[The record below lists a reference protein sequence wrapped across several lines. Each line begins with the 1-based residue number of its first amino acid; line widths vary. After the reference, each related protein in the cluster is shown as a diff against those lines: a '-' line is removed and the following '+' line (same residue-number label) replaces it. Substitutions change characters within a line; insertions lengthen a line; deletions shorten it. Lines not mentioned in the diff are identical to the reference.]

1 MHYVRI
7 VHLSTGV
14 SKMSKRR
21 LSSLALAAV
30 LPFAALIHTVAASA
44 DTLDDIKSRGTMTVG
59 IDPTFAPYEYTD
71 ANNNIVGFD
80 PAILAAVAN
89 HLGVKIEYQRLAFSG
104 IIPGLL
110 AHSFD
115 IEGSA
120 LNVTAERAKRL
131 AYVVPTSKTVN
142 GALVR
147 ADFKKIPAKATI
159 ESLAG
164 LTAAV
169 KSASA
174 PEQILKQ
181 FNETLNAKG
190 LAPITLISV
199 DSVDQ
204 TVAALMTRRADFVF
218 DDITVLAGVIK
229 QNPGKLKSTGELG
242 PSQWIALA
250 TRPDDTRLNK
260 AISDEIIAMK
270 KSGELAR
277 LQKASLGVSFDT
289 PTSGFIPQP

>member
-1 MHYVRI
+1 
-7 VHLSTGV
+7 
-14 SKMSKRR
+14 MSKRR
-21 LSSLALAAV
+21 LSITHLAA
-30 LPFAALIHTVAASA
+30 LLSFCTLIHSATASA

-80 PAILAAVAN
+80 PAILAAVAK
-89 HLGVKIEYQRLAFSG
+89 HLGVKIEYQRMAFSG

-147 ADFKKIPAKATI
+147 ADFKKIPANPTI

-174 PEQILKQ
+174 PEKILTQ
-181 FNETLNAKG
+181 FNETLKAKG

-218 DDITVLAGVIK
+218 DDMTVLAGVVK

-242 PSQWIALA
+242 PAQWIAWA
-250 TRPDDTRLNK
+250 TRPDDARLNK
-260 AISDEIIAMK
+260 AISDQIIAMK
-270 KSGELAR
+270 KSGELAQ
-277 LQKASLGVSFDT
+277 LQKANLGVSFNT
-289 PTSGFIPQP
+289 PTSDFIPQQ

>member
-1 MHYVRI
+1 MF
-7 VHLSTGV
+7 TQ
-14 SKMSKRR
+14 R
-21 LSSLALAAV
+21 LSRLALAAIF
-30 LPFAALIHTVAASA
+30 PAATLFHAATTHA
-44 DTLDDIKSRGTMTVG
+44 DTLDDIKSRGTMTVA

-71 ANNNIVGFD
+71 ANNAIVGYD
-80 PAILAAVAN
+80 PAILAAVAK
-89 HLGVKIEYQRLAFSG
+89 HLGVKVEYQRMAFSG

-110 AHSFD
+110 SHSFD
-115 IEGSA
+115 LEGSA
-120 LNVTAERAKRL
+120 LNVTAERAKRI

-147 ADFKKIPAKATI
+147 ADFSKIPSKPTP

-164 LTAAV
+164 LTGAV
-169 KSASA
+169 KTGSA

-181 FNETLNAKG
+181 FNDTLKAKG
-190 LAPITLISV
+190 LAPINLLSV

-218 DDITVLAGVIK
+218 DDLTVLAGVIK
-229 QNPGKLKSTGELG
+229 QNPGKMKLTGELG
-242 PSQWIALA
+242 PSQWISLA

-260 AISDEIIAMK
+260 AISDEILSMK

-277 LQKASLGVSFDT
+277 LQKQYLGVTFDT
-289 PTSGFIPQP
+289 PTSSFIPAQ

>member
-1 MHYVRI
+1 MF
-7 VHLSTGV
+7 
-14 SKMSKRR
+14 KRHIT
-21 LSSLALAAV
+21 LFAMATL
-30 LPFAALIHTVAASA
+30 LPAAALIHSMTARA
-44 DTLDDIKSRGTMTVG
+44 DTLDDIKSRGTMTVA

-71 ANNNIVGFD
+71 ANNNIVGYD
-80 PAILAAVAN
+80 PAIMAAVAR
-89 HLGVKIEYQRLAFSG
+89 HLGVKIEYQRMAFSG

-147 ADFKKIPAKATI
+147 ADFTTIPPKPTI

-181 FNETLNAKG
+181 FNETLKAKG
-190 LAPITLISV
+190 LPPIQLLSV

-204 TVAALMTRRADFVF
+204 TVSALMTRRADFVF
-218 DDITVLAGVIK
+218 DDLTVLADVAK
-229 QNPGKLKSTGELG
+229 QNPGKTKAIGELG
-242 PSQWIALA
+242 PSQWIAWA
-250 TRPDDTRLNK
+250 TRPDDARLNK
-260 AISDEIIAMK
+260 AISDQILAMK

-277 LQKASLGVSFDT
+277 LQKEHLGVTFDT
-289 PTSGFIPQP
+289 PSADFIPAQ

>member
-1 MHYVRI
+1 
-7 VHLSTGV
+7 
-14 SKMSKRR
+14 MSKRR
-21 LSSLALAAV
+21 LSSIALAAF
-30 LPFAALIHTVAASA
+30 LPFAALICSVAASA
-44 DTLDDIKSRGTMTVG
+44 DTLDNVKSRGTMTVG

-71 ANNNIVGFD
+71 ASNNIVGFD
-80 PAILAAVAN
+80 PAILAAVAK
-89 HLGVKIEYQRLAFSG
+89 HLGVKIEYQRMAFSG

-147 ADFKKIPAKATI
+147 ADFTKIPANATI

-181 FNETLNAKG
+181 FNETLKAKG

-218 DDITVLAGVIK
+218 DDMTVLAGVIK
-229 QNPGKLKSTGELG
+229 QNPGKLKSTGEIG
-242 PSQWIALA
+242 PSQWIAWA
-250 TRPDDTRLNK
+250 TRPDDIRLNK
-260 AISDEIIAMK
+260 AISDEIIEMK

-277 LQKASLGVSFDT
+277 LQKTNLGVSFDT
-289 PTSGFIPQP
+289 PTSNFIPQQ

>member
-1 MHYVRI
+1 M
-7 VHLSTGV
+7 GV
-14 SKMSKRR
+14 SLMSKRR
-21 LSSLALAAV
+21 LSSIALAAF
-30 LPFAALIHTVAASA
+30 LPFAALIYSVTASA
-44 DTLDDIKSRGTMTVG
+44 DTLDDIKTRGTMTVG

-71 ANNNIVGFD
+71 ASNNIVGFD
-80 PAILAAVAN
+80 PAILAVVAK
-89 HLGVKIEYQRLAFSG
+89 HLGVKIEYQRMAFSG

-131 AYVVPTSKTVN
+131 AYVIPTSKTVN

-147 ADFKKIPAKATI
+147 ADFKKIPANATI
-159 ESLAG
+159 DSLAG

-181 FNETLNAKG
+181 FNETLKAKG

-218 DDITVLAGVIK
+218 DDMTVLAGVIK

-242 PSQWIALA
+242 PSQWIAWA
-250 TRPDDTRLNK
+250 TRPDDIRLNK

-277 LQKASLGVSFDT
+277 LQKANLGVSFDT
-289 PTSGFIPQP
+289 PTSNFIPQQ

>member
-1 MHYVRI
+1 MF
-7 VHLSTGV
+7 
-14 SKMSKRR
+14 KRR
-21 LSSLALAAV
+21 FTHLALASL
-30 LPFAALIHTVAASA
+30 LPAAALIHSMAVRA
-44 DTLDDIKSRGTMTVG
+44 DTLDDIKSRGTMVVA

-80 PAILAAVAN
+80 PAIMAAVAK
-89 HLGVKIEYQRLAFSG
+89 HLGVKIEYQRMAFSG

-131 AYVVPTSKTVN
+131 AYTVPTSKTVN
-142 GALVR
+142 GALIR
-147 ADFKKIPAKATI
+147 SDFAKIPQKATI

-181 FNETLNAKG
+181 FNETLKAKG
-190 LAPITLISV
+190 LAPITLLSV

-204 TVAALMTRRADFVF
+204 TVAALMTRRADFAF
-218 DDITVLAGVIK
+218 DDLTVLAGVIK
-229 QNPGKLKSTGELG
+229 QNPGKLKASGELG
-242 PSQWIALA
+242 PSQWIAWA

-260 AISDEIIAMK
+260 VISDEILAMK

-277 LQKASLGVSFDT
+277 LQKANLGVAFDT
-289 PTSGFIPQP
+289 PSANFIPAQ

>member
-1 MHYVRI
+1 MFQ
-7 VHLSTGV
+7 
-14 SKMSKRR
+14 RR
-21 LSSLALAAV
+21 SSLIATASLLAAAV
-30 LPFAALIHTVAASA
+30 LLHSIAACA
-44 DTLDDIKSRGTMTVG
+44 DTLDDIKSRGTMIVA

-71 ANNNIVGFD
+71 ANNNIVGYD
-80 PAILAAVAN
+80 PAILNAVAK
-89 HLGVKIEYQRLAFSG
+89 HLGVRIEYQRMAFSG

-131 AYVVPTSKTVN
+131 AYTVPVSETVN

-147 ADFKKIPAKATI
+147 ADFSKIPPHATI

-169 KSASA
+169 KSAST

-181 FNETLNAKG
+181 FNETLKAKG
-190 LAPITLISV
+190 LAPIQLLSV

-218 DDITVLAGVIK
+218 DDLTVLASVIK
-229 QNPGKLKSTGELG
+229 QNPGKLKATGELG
-242 PSQWIALA
+242 PSQWIAWA

-260 AISDEIIAMK
+260 AISDQIIAMK
-270 KSGELAR
+270 KSGELAS
-277 LQKASLGVSFDT
+277 LQKANLGVTFAT
-289 PTSGFIPQP
+289 PTANFIPAQ

>member
-1 MHYVRI
+1 MV
-7 VHLSTGV
+7 
-14 SKMSKRR
+14 KRR
-21 LSSLALAAV
+21 LKLVAPAV
-30 LPFAALIHTVAASA
+30 LVAAFTLAHSLTAAA
-44 DTLDDIKSRGTMTVG
+44 DTLDDIKSRGKMIVA

-71 ANNNIVGFD
+71 ASNAIVGYD
-80 PAILAAVAN
+80 PAILAAVAK
-89 HLGVKIEYQRLAFSG
+89 HLGVTIEYQRMAFSG

-115 IEGSA
+115 MEGSA

-131 AYVVPTSKTVN
+131 MYTVPVSKTVN

-147 ADFKKIPAKATI
+147 SDFTKIPPKATI

-169 KSASA
+169 KSAST
-174 PEQILKQ
+174 PEQILKS
-181 FNETLNAKG
+181 FNETLTAKG
-190 LAPITLISV
+190 LAPIQLLTV

-218 DDITVLAGVIK
+218 DDLTVLAGVAA
-229 QNPGKLKSTGELG
+229 QNPGKLRQTGELG
-242 PSQWIALA
+242 PSQWIAWA

-260 AISDEIIAMK
+260 AISDQIVAMK
-270 KSGELAR
+270 KSGELAK
-277 LQKASLGVSFDT
+277 LQKTHLGVTFET
-289 PTSGFIPQP
+289 PSSDFIPAQ

>member
-1 MHYVRI
+1 MF
-7 VHLSTGV
+7 
-14 SKMSKRR
+14 KRR
-21 LSSLALAAV
+21 TTLIAMASLLSA
-30 LPFAALIHTVAASA
+30 AALIHSMTARA
-44 DTLDDIKSRGTMTVG
+44 DTLDDIKSRGTMIVA

-71 ANNNIVGFD
+71 ANNNIVGYD
-80 PAILAAVAN
+80 PAIMAAVAK
-89 HLGVKIEYQRLAFSG
+89 HLGVKIEYERMAFGG

-131 AYVVPTSKTVN
+131 AYTVPISKTVN

-147 ADFKKIPAKATI
+147 SDFTKIPQKATI

-169 KSASA
+169 KSAST

-181 FNETLNAKG
+181 FNETLKAKG
-190 LAPITLISV
+190 LAPIQLMTV

-204 TVAALMTRRADFVF
+204 TVTALMTRRADFVF
-218 DDITVLAGVIK
+218 DDLTVLAGVVK

-242 PSQWIALA
+242 PAQWIAWA
-250 TRPDDTRLNK
+250 TRPDDARLNK
-260 AISDEIIAMK
+260 AISDQILAMK

-277 LQKASLGVSFDT
+277 LQKENLGVTFDT
-289 PTSGFIPQP
+289 PSADFIPAQ

>member
-1 MHYVRI
+1 
-7 VHLSTGV
+7 
-14 SKMSKRR
+14 MSKHR
-21 LSSLALAAV
+21 LSNIAPAALLVLAAFTHSLAAD
-30 LPFAALIHTVAASA
+30 A
-44 DTLDDIKSRGTMTVG
+44 DTLDDIKSRGTMTVA

-80 PAILAAVAN
+80 PAVMAAVAK
-89 HLGVKIEYQRLAFSG
+89 HLGVKIEYQRMAFSG

-131 AYVVPTSKTVN
+131 SYIVPTSKTVN

-147 ADFKKIPAKATI
+147 SEFKKIPQQPTI
-159 ESLAG
+159 ESLSG

-181 FNETLNAKG
+181 FNETLKAKG
-190 LAPITLISV
+190 LAPIQLISV

-204 TVAALMTRRADFVF
+204 TVAALMMRRADFVF
-218 DDITVLAGVIK
+218 DDMTVLAGVIK

-242 PSQWIALA
+242 PSQWIAWA
-250 TRPDDTRLNK
+250 TRPDDIRLNK
-260 AISDEIIAMK
+260 AISDQIIAMR

-277 LQKASLGVSFDT
+277 LQKANLGVSFDT
-289 PTSGFIPQP
+289 PISDFAPAQ

>member
-1 MHYVRI
+1 
-7 VHLSTGV
+7 
-14 SKMSKRR
+14 MSKRR
-21 LSSLALAAV
+21 LSITHLAALLSFCTLV
-30 LPFAALIHTVAASA
+30 HSAAANA

-80 PAILAAVAN
+80 PAILAAVAK
-89 HLGVKIEYQRLAFSG
+89 HLGVKIEYQRMAFSG

-147 ADFKKIPAKATI
+147 ADFTKIPANPTV

-174 PEQILKQ
+174 PEKILTQ
-181 FNETLNAKG
+181 FNETLKAKG

-218 DDITVLAGVIK
+218 DDMTVLAGVVK

-242 PSQWIALA
+242 PAQWIAWA
-250 TRPDDTRLNK
+250 TRPDDARLNK
-260 AISDEIIAMK
+260 AISDQIIAMK
-270 KSGELAR
+270 KSGELAQ
-277 LQKASLGVSFDT
+277 LQKANLGVSFNT
-289 PTSGFIPQP
+289 PTSDFIPQQ

>member
-1 MHYVRI
+1 MFQ
-7 VHLSTGV
+7 
-14 SKMSKRR
+14 RR
-21 LSSLALAAV
+21 SSLIATASLLAAAV
-30 LPFAALIHTVAASA
+30 LLHSIAACA
-44 DTLDDIKSRGTMTVG
+44 DTLDDIKSRGTMTVA

-71 ANNNIVGFD
+71 ANNNIVGYD
-80 PAILAAVAN
+80 PAILNAVAK
-89 HLGVKIEYQRLAFSG
+89 HLGVRIEYQRMAFSG

-131 AYVVPTSKTVN
+131 AYTVPVSETVN
-142 GALVR
+142 GALLR
-147 ADFKKIPAKATI
+147 ADFSKIPPHATI

-169 KSASA
+169 KSAST

-181 FNETLNAKG
+181 FNETLKAKG
-190 LAPITLISV
+190 LAPIQLLSV

-218 DDITVLAGVIK
+218 DDLTVLASVIK
-229 QNPGKLKSTGELG
+229 QNPGKLKATGELG
-242 PSQWIALA
+242 PSQWIAWA

-260 AISDEIIAMK
+260 AISDQIIAMK
-270 KSGELAR
+270 KSGELAS
-277 LQKASLGVSFDT
+277 LQKANLGVTFAT
-289 PTSGFIPQP
+289 PTANFIPAQ

>member
-1 MHYVRI
+1 MP
-7 VHLSTGV
+7 VH
-14 SKMSKRR
+14 R
-21 LSSLALAAV
+21 LSHIVLVALLSMTSLTRV
-30 LPFAALIHTVAASA
+30 VVANA
-44 DTLDDIKSRGTMTVG
+44 DTLDDIKSRGVMTVA

-71 ANNNIVGFD
+71 NNNNLVGFD
-80 PAILAAVAN
+80 PAVMEAVAKK
-89 HLGVKIEYQRLAFSG
+89 LGVKIEYQRMSFSG

-120 LNVTAERAKRL
+120 LNVTAERAKRI
-131 AYVVPTSKTVN
+131 AYVVPMSETVN
-142 GALVR
+142 GVLVR
-147 ADFKKIPAKATI
+147 SDFKKIPHQVTI

-181 FNETLNAKG
+181 VNDTLKSKG
-190 LAPITLISV
+190 LAPIQLISV
-199 DSVDQ
+199 DSVDE
-204 TVAALMTRRADFVF
+204 TIAALLAQRADFVF
-218 DDITVLAGVIK
+218 DDMTVLAGVMK

-242 PSQWIALA
+242 PSQWIAWA

-260 AISDEIIAMK
+260 AISDQIIAMK

-277 LQKASLGVSFDT
+277 LQRANLGVTFDT
-289 PTSGFIPQP
+289 PISDFIPAK

>member
-1 MHYVRI
+1 
-7 VHLSTGV
+7 
-14 SKMSKRR
+14 MSKRR
-21 LSSLALAAV
+21 LSSMALAAL
-30 LPFAALIHTVAASA
+30 LPFAALIHTISASA
-44 DTLDDIKSRGTMTVG
+44 DTLDDIKRRGTMTVG
-59 IDPTFAPYEYTD
+59 IDPTFSPYEYTD

-80 PAILAAVAN
+80 PAILAAVAK
-89 HLGVKIEYQRLAFSG
+89 HLGVKIEYQRMAFSG

-131 AYVVPTSKTVN
+131 AYIVPTSKTVN

-147 ADFKKIPAKATI
+147 ADFNKIPAQATV

-174 PEQILKQ
+174 PEQIIKQ
-181 FNETLNAKG
+181 FNETLKAKG
-190 LAPITLISV
+190 LAPITLVSV

-204 TVAALMTRRADFVF
+204 TIAALMTRRVDFVF
-218 DDITVLAGVIK
+218 DDMTVLADVIK
-229 QNPGKLKSTGELG
+229 HNPGKLKSTGELG
-242 PSQWIALA
+242 PSQWIAWA
-250 TRPDDTRLNK
+250 TRPDDARLNK

-270 KSGELAR
+270 KSGELTR
-277 LQKASLGVSFDT
+277 LQKTHLGVSFDT
-289 PTSGFIPQP
+289 PTSNFVPQQ

>member
-1 MHYVRI
+1 
-7 VHLSTGV
+7 
-14 SKMSKRR
+14 MSKRR
-21 LSSLALAAV
+21 LSSIVLAA
-30 LPFAALIHTVAASA
+30 LFPCGALVHSVAANA
-44 DTLDDIKSRGTMTVG
+44 DTLDDIKSRGTMTVA

-71 ANNNIVGFD
+71 VSNNIVGFD
-80 PAILAAVAN
+80 PAVMAAVAKR
-89 HLGVKIEYQRLAFSG
+89 LGVKIEYQRMAFSG

-115 IEGSA
+115 VEGSA

-131 AYVVPTSKTVN
+131 AYIVPTSKTVN

-147 ADFKKIPAKATI
+147 ADFKKIPQQATI

-181 FNETLNAKG
+181 FNETLKAKG
-190 LAPITLISV
+190 LAPIQLISV

-218 DDITVLAGVIK
+218 DDMTVLAGVIK

-242 PSQWIALA
+242 PSQWIAWA
-250 TRPDDTRLNK
+250 TRPDDIRLNK
-260 AISDEIIAMK
+260 AISDQILAMK

-289 PTSGFIPQP
+289 PTSDFIPAQ

>member
-1 MHYVRI
+1 
-7 VHLSTGV
+7 
-14 SKMSKRR
+14 MSKRR
-21 LSSLALAAV
+21 LSSIALAAL
-30 LPFAALIHTVAASA
+30 LPFAALTHSLASNA
-44 DTLDDIKSRGTMTVG
+44 DTLDDIKSRGTMTVA
-59 IDPTFAPYEYTD
+59 IDPTFSPYEYTD

-80 PAILAAVAN
+80 PAVMAAVAK
-89 HLGVKIEYQRLAFSG
+89 HLGVKIEYQRMSFSG

-115 IEGSA
+115 LEGSA

-131 AYVVPTSKTVN
+131 AYIVPTSKTVN

-147 ADFKKIPAKATI
+147 SDFTKIPSHATV

-169 KSASA
+169 KSASV

-181 FNETLNAKG
+181 FNETLKAKG
-190 LAPITLISV
+190 LAPIQLVSV

-204 TVAALMTRRADFVF
+204 TVAALLTRRADFVF
-218 DDITVLAGVIK
+218 DDMTVLAGVIK
-229 QNPGKLKSTGELG
+229 QNPGKLKPTGELG
-242 PSQWIALA
+242 PSQWIAWA

-260 AISDEIIAMK
+260 AISDQIIAMK

-277 LQKASLGVSFDT
+277 LQKANLGVSFDT
-289 PTSGFIPQP
+289 PTSDFIPAQ

>member
-1 MHYVRI
+1 
-7 VHLSTGV
+7 
-14 SKMSKRR
+14 MSKRR
-21 LSSLALAAV
+21 LSSIALAAI
-30 LPFAALIHTVAASA
+30 LPFSALIYSVSASA

-71 ANNNIVGFD
+71 ASNNIVGFD
-80 PAILAAVAN
+80 PAILAVVAK
-89 HLGVKIEYQRLAFSG
+89 HLGVKIEYQRMAFSG

-131 AYVVPTSKTVN
+131 AYVIPTSKTVN

-147 ADFKKIPAKATI
+147 ADFKKIPANATI
-159 ESLAG
+159 DSLAG

-181 FNETLNAKG
+181 FNETLKAKG

-218 DDITVLAGVIK
+218 DDMTVLAGVIK

-242 PSQWIALA
+242 PSQWIAWA
-250 TRPDDTRLNK
+250 TRPDDIRLNK

-277 LQKASLGVSFDT
+277 LQKANLGVSFDT
-289 PTSGFIPQP
+289 PTSNFIPQQ

>member
-1 MHYVRI
+1 
-7 VHLSTGV
+7 
-14 SKMSKRR
+14 MSKRR
-21 LSSLALAAV
+21 LSSIALAA
-30 LPFAALIHTVAASA
+30 LLQFAALTHPVTSNA
-44 DTLDDIKSRGTMTVG
+44 DTLDDIKSRGTMTVA

-71 ANNNIVGFD
+71 ADNNIVGFD
-80 PAILAAVAN
+80 PAVMAAVAK
-89 HLGVKIEYQRLAFSG
+89 HLGVKIEYQRMSFSG

-115 IEGSA
+115 VEGSA

-131 AYVVPTSKTVN
+131 AYLVPTSKTVN
-142 GALVR
+142 SALVR
-147 ADFKKIPAKATI
+147 SDFSKIPPQATI

-181 FNETLNAKG
+181 FNETLKAKG
-190 LAPITLISV
+190 LAPIQLISV

-204 TVAALMTRRADFVF
+204 TVAALLTRRADFVF
-218 DDITVLAGVIK
+218 DDMTVLAGVIK

-242 PSQWIALA
+242 PSQWIAWA
-250 TRPDDTRLNK
+250 TRPNDTRLNK
-260 AISDEIIAMK
+260 AISDQIIAMK

-277 LQKASLGVSFDT
+277 LQKTHLGVSFDT
-289 PTSGFIPQP
+289 PTSVFIPAH

>member
-1 MHYVRI
+1 
-7 VHLSTGV
+7 
-14 SKMSKRR
+14 
-21 LSSLALAAV
+21 
-30 LPFAALIHTVAASA
+30 
-44 DTLDDIKSRGTMTVG
+44 
-59 IDPTFAPYEYTD
+59 
-71 ANNNIVGFD
+71 
-80 PAILAAVAN
+80 
-89 HLGVKIEYQRLAFSG
+89 
-104 IIPGLL
+104 
-110 AHSFD
+110 
-115 IEGSA
+115 
-120 LNVTAERAKRL
+120 
-131 AYVVPTSKTVN
+131 VN

-147 ADFKKIPAKATI
+147 ADFKKIPQQATI

-181 FNETLNAKG
+181 FNETLKAKG
-190 LAPITLISV
+190 LAPIQLISV

-218 DDITVLAGVIK
+218 DDMTVLAGVIK

-242 PSQWIALA
+242 PSQWIAWA

-260 AISDEIIAMK
+260 AISDQILAMK

-277 LQKASLGVSFDT
+277 LQKANLGVSFDT
-289 PTSGFIPQP
+289 PTSDFIPAQ

>member
-1 MHYVRI
+1 MP
-7 VHLSTGV
+7 
-14 SKMSKRR
+14 KRR
-21 LSSLALAAV
+21 LPHLALAA
-30 LPFAALIHTVAASA
+30 LLSLSATIHSLAAHA
-44 DTLDDIKSRGTMTVG
+44 DTLDDIKHRGTMTVA

-71 ANNNIVGFD
+71 ASNAIVGFD
-80 PAILAAVAN
+80 PAIMAAVAK
-89 HLGVKIEYQRLAFSG
+89 HLGVKIEYQRMSFSG

-147 ADFKKIPAKATI
+147 ADFTKIPQQASI

-164 LTAAV
+164 LTGAV

-181 FNETLNAKG
+181 FNETLKAKG
-190 LAPITLISV
+190 LAPIQLISV

-218 DDITVLAGVIK
+218 DDMTVLAGVIK

-242 PSQWIALA
+242 PSQWIAWA
-250 TRPDDTRLNK
+250 TRPDDTRLNQ
-260 AISDEIIAMK
+260 AISEQIVAMK

-277 LQKASLGVSFDT
+277 LQKANLGVSFDT
-289 PTSGFIPQP
+289 PTADFIPAQ

>member
-1 MHYVRI
+1 
-7 VHLSTGV
+7 
-14 SKMSKRR
+14 MSKRR
-21 LSSLALAAV
+21 LSSIALAAF
-30 LPFAALIHTVAASA
+30 LPFAALIHSVAASA
-44 DTLDDIKSRGTMTVG
+44 DTLDDIKSRGSMTVG

-71 ANNNIVGFD
+71 ASNNIVGFD
-80 PAILAAVAN
+80 PAILAAVAK
-89 HLGVKIEYQRLAFSG
+89 HLGVKIEYQRMAFSG

-147 ADFKKIPAKATI
+147 ADFKKIPAQATI

-181 FNETLNAKG
+181 FNETLKTKG

-204 TVAALMTRRADFVF
+204 TVAALMTGRADFVF
-218 DDITVLAGVIK
+218 DDMTVLAGVIK

-242 PSQWIALA
+242 PSQWIAWA
-250 TRPDDTRLNK
+250 TRPDDIRLNK
-260 AISDEIIAMK
+260 TISDEIIAMK

-277 LQKASLGVSFDT
+277 LQKANLGVSFDT
-289 PTSGFIPQP
+289 PTSNFIPQQ

>member
-1 MHYVRI
+1 MFQ
-7 VHLSTGV
+7 
-14 SKMSKRR
+14 RR
-21 LSSLALAAV
+21 SSLIATASLLAAAV
-30 LPFAALIHTVAASA
+30 LLHSIAACA
-44 DTLDDIKSRGTMTVG
+44 DTLDDIKSRGTMIVA
-59 IDPTFAPYEYTD
+59 IDPTFAPYEYID
-71 ANNNIVGFD
+71 ANNNIVGYD
-80 PAILAAVAN
+80 PAILNAVAK
-89 HLGVKIEYQRLAFSG
+89 HLGVRIEYQRMAFSG

-131 AYVVPTSKTVN
+131 AYTVPVSETVN

-147 ADFKKIPAKATI
+147 ADFSKIPPHATI

-169 KSASA
+169 KSAST

-181 FNETLNAKG
+181 FNETLKAKG
-190 LAPITLISV
+190 LAPIQLLSV

-218 DDITVLAGVIK
+218 DDLTVLASVIK
-229 QNPGKLKSTGELG
+229 QNPGKLKATGELG
-242 PSQWIALA
+242 PSQWIAWA

-260 AISDEIIAMK
+260 AISDQIIAMK
-270 KSGELAR
+270 KSGELAS
-277 LQKASLGVSFDT
+277 LQKANLGVTFAT
-289 PTSGFIPQP
+289 PTANFIPAQ

>member
-1 MHYVRI
+1 MFKQRI
-7 VHLSTGV
+7 TLI
-14 SKMSKRR
+14 
-21 LSSLALAAV
+21 ALATL
-30 LPFAALIHTVAASA
+30 LPAAALIHSMSARA
-44 DTLDDIKSRGTMTVG
+44 DTLDDIKSRGTMTVA

-71 ANNNIVGFD
+71 ANNNIVGYD
-80 PAILAAVAN
+80 PAIMAAVAK
-89 HLGVKIEYQRLAFSG
+89 HLGVKIEYQRMAFSG

-131 AYVVPTSKTVN
+131 MYTVPVSKTVN

-147 ADFKKIPAKATI
+147 SDFKTIPDKATI

-181 FNETLNAKG
+181 FNETLKAKG
-190 LAPITLISV
+190 LAPIQLVTV

-204 TVAALMTRRADFVF
+204 TVAALMTHRADFVF
-218 DDITVLAGVIK
+218 DDLTVLADVVK

-242 PSQWIALA
+242 PSQWIAWA

-260 AISDEIIAMK
+260 AISDEILAMK
-270 KSGELAR
+270 KSGELAK
-277 LQKASLGVSFDT
+277 LQKDNLGVILDT
-289 PTSGFIPQP
+289 PSANFIPAQ

>member
-1 MHYVRI
+1 
-7 VHLSTGV
+7 
-14 SKMSKRR
+14 MSKRSLTR
-21 LSSLALAAV
+21 LALAAL
-30 LPFAALIHTVAASA
+30 LPFVALTHSLAANA
-44 DTLDDIKSRGTMTVG
+44 DTLDDIKARGVMTVG

-71 ANNNIVGFD
+71 ASNNIVGFD
-80 PAILAAVAN
+80 PAILAAVAK
-89 HLGVKIEYQRLAFSG
+89 HLGVKIEYQRLAFNG

-147 ADFKKIPAKATI
+147 ADFTKIPAHATV

-181 FNETLNAKG
+181 FNEMLKAKG
-190 LAPITLISV
+190 LAQITLISV

-218 DDITVLAGVIK
+218 DDMTVLAGVIK
-229 QNPGKLKSTGELG
+229 QNPDKLKSTGELG
-242 PSQWIALA
+242 PSQWIAWA

-270 KSGELAR
+270 NSGELAR
-277 LQKASLGVSFDT
+277 LQKANLGMTFDT
-289 PTSGFIPQP
+289 PTADFIPKQ

>member
-1 MHYVRI
+1 M
-7 VHLSTGV
+7 
-14 SKMSKRR
+14 MSKRR
-21 LSSLALAAV
+21 LSSIALAAL
-30 LPFAALIHTVAASA
+30 LPFGALIHPVAANA
-44 DTLDDIKSRGTMTVG
+44 DTLDDIKSRGTMTVA

-80 PAILAAVAN
+80 PAVMAAVAK
-89 HLGVKIEYQRLAFSG
+89 HLGVKIEYQRMAFSG

-115 IEGSA
+115 VEGSA

-147 ADFKKIPAKATI
+147 ADFTKIPQPATI

-174 PEQILKQ
+174 PETILKQ
-181 FNETLNAKG
+181 FNETLKSKG
-190 LAPITLISV
+190 LAPIQLISV

-218 DDITVLAGVIK
+218 DDMTV
-229 QNPGKLKSTGELG
+229 LG
-242 PSQWIALA
+242 PSQWIAWA

-260 AISDEIIAMK
+260 AISDQIVAMK

-277 LQKASLGVSFDT
+277 LQKANLGVSFDT
-289 PTSGFIPQP
+289 PTSDFISAQ

>member
-1 MHYVRI
+1 
-7 VHLSTGV
+7 
-14 SKMSKRR
+14 MSKRR
-21 LSSLALAAV
+21 LSSIALAAL
-30 LPFAALIHTVAASA
+30 LPFAALIQSVAAIA

-80 PAILAAVAN
+80 PAILAAVAK
-89 HLGVKIEYQRLAFSG
+89 HLGVKIEYQRMAFSG

-147 ADFKKIPAKATI
+147 ADFQKIPANATI

-181 FNETLNAKG
+181 FNETLKAKG

-218 DDITVLAGVIK
+218 DDMTVLAGVIK

-242 PSQWIALA
+242 PSQWIAWA
-250 TRPDDTRLNK
+250 TRPDDTGLNK
-260 AISDEIIAMK
+260 AISDQIIAMK

-277 LQKASLGVSFDT
+277 LQKANLGVSFDT
-289 PTSGFIPQP
+289 PTSNFIPQQ

>member
-1 MHYVRI
+1 
-7 VHLSTGV
+7 
-14 SKMSKRR
+14 MSKRR
-21 LSSLALAAV
+21 LSTLVLAAV
-30 LPFAALIHTVAASA
+30 IPFGAWIHAVAANA
-44 DTLDDIKSRGTMTVG
+44 DTLDDIKSRGTMTVA

-71 ANNNIVGFD
+71 ASNAIVGFD
-80 PAILAAVAN
+80 PAVMAAVAK
-89 HLGVKIEYQRLAFSG
+89 HLGVKIEYQRMAFSG

-147 ADFKKIPAKATI
+147 NDFKKIPQPATI

-181 FNETLNAKG
+181 FNETLKAKG
-190 LAPITLISV
+190 LAPIQLISV

-204 TVAALMTRRADFVF
+204 TIAALMTRRADFVF
-218 DDITVLAGVIK
+218 DDMTVLADVIK
-229 QNPGKLKSTGELG
+229 KNPGKLKSTGELG
-242 PSQWIALA
+242 PSQWIAWA
-250 TRPDDTRLNK
+250 TRPDDMRLNK
-260 AISDEIIAMK
+260 AIGDQILAMK

-277 LQKASLGVSFDT
+277 LQKANLGVTFDT
-289 PTSGFIPQP
+289 PTSDFIPAQ